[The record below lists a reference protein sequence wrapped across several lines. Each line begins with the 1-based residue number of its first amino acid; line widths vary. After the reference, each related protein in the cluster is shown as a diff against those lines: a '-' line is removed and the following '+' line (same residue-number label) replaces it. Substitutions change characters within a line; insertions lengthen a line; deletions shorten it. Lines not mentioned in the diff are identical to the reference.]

1 MGFIK
6 DFAKKIIYSIPN
18 FKAMR
23 DDVEFLRE
31 ENKRLLEHDRVSEE
45 EMNRA
50 HKERDEVYAGNLRLE
65 EEINFLKFSG

>member
-45 EMNRA
+45 EMNKA
-50 HKERDEVYAGNLRLE
+50 HKE
-65 EEINFLKFSG
+65 